1 MSSDSPRISR
11 SKALAGIAALRD
23 ELGRDNPE
31 FQAADAAER
40 KASAFCS
47 GLRRELRALRE
58 SRDIDQAALGER
70 MGLSQSA
77 ISKIETGRGDV
88 GLKTLCRYA
97 DALGFEPV
105 VLYLPTPEAMTEMV
119 PGLEAAHLAATHA
132 IDAQA
137 MFLKRISALVPDLMA
152 SMVKAE

>member
-1 MSSDSPRISR
+1 
-11 SKALAGIAALRD
+11 LAGVGALRD
-23 ELGRDNPE
+23 KLGQDNPE
-31 FQAADAAER
+31 FRAADEAEQ
-40 KASAFCS
+40 KVNAFCS
-47 GLRRELRALRE
+47 RLRQELRALRE
-58 SRDIDQAALGER
+58 SRKIDQVTMGKR
-70 MGLSQSA
+70 MDLSQSA
-77 ISKIETGRGDV
+77 ISKIETGRGDI

-119 PGLEAAHLAATHA
+119 PGLEAAHLATTRA